1 MLWIDKVGPR
11 RVRNQKSHLSYPSNK
26 LWCDVHSYLI
36 IPGISLN
43 LRDSYPGCGKPQ
55 IRAEIPRDTT
65 KPYMRVGISET
76 NTARVLSLWAFF
88 WMNEY
93 SAKYLGTGRWTPL
106 YQASTRPVFTARTSD
121 RNFIVRPST
130 NKYER
135 NAVPYLLSSQ
145 YGKNHDRRRCW
156 LLLPEHANSDSHR
169 SSLAIMHSCI
179 HSTFS
184 EASYRSI
191 RWRIWSLLQHAL
203 VLIRRVSRQIVGP
216 PWNIKGP
223 HVGLPNLSNLT
234 SPNQTTTKPKSSW
247 YRPRR

>member
-1 MLWIDKVGPR
+1 MKPIQLGSCP
-11 RVRNQKSHLSYPSNK
+11 
-26 LWCDVHSYLI
+26 
-36 IPGISLN
+36 
-43 LRDSYPGCGKPQ
+43 CG
-55 IRAEIPRDTT
+55 RF
-65 KPYMRVGISET
+65 SE
-76 NTARVLSLWAFF
+76 
-88 WMNEY
+88 WMN
-93 SAKYLGTGRWTPL
+93 TPPNIWGREDGHPL
-106 YQASTRPVFTARTSD
+106 YQASTGPVFTARTSD